1 MTLLMTGKRFIRD
14 LEREGALGLYVP
26 PEGGF
31 EGRYIRR
38 LRAFGYFVLPI
49 SAPGLGDLTT
59 YLTQVHGVRPAHLGK
74 STSGSTDWGIQ
85 VQFLPPILNYR
96 LENLPP
102 KAKGLVLWLIDGK
115 RLDLQEL
122 DYLSM
127 LPSQEPK
134 LKVLIELGGDRQ
146 FTWKPLKDCIYTQR

>member
-1 MTLLMTGKRFIRD
+1 MTLLVSGKRFIRD
-14 LEREGALGLYVP
+14 LEKEGALGLYVP

-31 EGRYIRR
+31 EGRHLRR

-49 SAPGLGDLTT
+49 SAPGLGDLAS
-59 YLTQVHGVRPAHLGK
+59 YLTQIHGVRPAHLGK

-85 VQFLPPILNYR
+85 VQFLPPIINYR

-122 DYLSM
+122 DYLST
-127 LPSQEPK
+127 LPSQEPR
-134 LKVLIELGGDRQ
+134 LKILIELGGDRQ
-146 FTWKPLKDCIYTQR
+146 FSWKPLKDCLHI

>member
-85 VQFLPPILNYR
+85 VQFLPPIINYR

-122 DYLSM
+122 DYLST
-127 LPSQEPK
+127 LPSQEPQVK
-134 LKVLIELGGDRQ
+134 ILIELGGDRQ

>member
-1 MTLLMTGKRFIRD
+1 MTLLISGKRFIRD
-14 LEREGALGLYVP
+14 LEKEGALGLYTP

-31 EGRYIRR
+31 EGRYLRR
-38 LRAFGYFVLPI
+38 LRAFGYFTLPI
-49 SAPGLGDLTT
+49 SAPGLGDLAS
-59 YLTQVHGVRPAHLGK
+59 YFTQVHGVRPAHVGK
-74 STSGSTDWGIQ
+74 TTSGFTDWGIQ

-102 KAKGLVLWLIDGK
+102 KAKGLALWLIDGK

-122 DYLSM
+122 AYLSV

-134 LKVLIELGGDRQ
+134 VKILIELGGDQQ
-146 FTWKPLKDCIYTQR
+146 FSWRSLKDCIG